1 MFLAP
6 GYGELRSPKAAIFTN
21 CAVSHLLTIRKPFR
35 KITFEN
41 KFSTRIKNTVN
52 PTQVKHFFCFLAKH
66 S

>member
-41 KFSTRIKNTVN
+41 FFPTCIKNTVN
-52 PTQVKHFFCFLAKH
+52 PTKLVCFLAKH